1 MTVQEELIDAAGAP
15 GLRLIEL
22 GPVAL
27 RPTGLLAAAGL
38 VIGLAVARR
47 VARADGL
54 DAAALTRRLAL
65 AAGVGLL
72 GAHLGH
78 LLAYHPEELR
88 DPWALLRLSEGL
100 SSMGGLLAGAA
111 ALALSFRG
119 ASPGLLAHGDALALG
134 LAPGWMVGRIGCA
147 LVHDHPGRLTTAPL
161 AVRFP
166 DGLRHDLG
174 ALEALL
180 LAALCLL
187 LLGLRR
193 AGGFRGRLLPALALG
208 YGAGRFALDLL
219 RATDLPGAD
228 PRQAGL
234 TPAQWACLLIGAWG
248 AWSLARP
255 LRARGGVW

>member
-1 MTVQEELIDAAGAP
+1 MNDLP
-15 GLRLIEL
+15 GLQLIQL
-22 GPVAL
+22 GPLAL

-38 VIGLAVARR
+38 LLGLAVARA

-65 AAGVGLL
+65 AAGVGLV

-88 DPWALLRLSEGL
+88 DPWALLRLSDGL

-111 ALALSFRG
+111 ALALAFRG
-119 ASPGLLAHGDALALG
+119 AVPGLAAHGDALALG
-134 LAPGWMVGRIGCA
+134 LAPGWMVGRLGCA
-147 LVHDHPGRLTTAPL
+147 LAHDHPGRLTTAPL

-174 ALEALL
+174 LLEALL
-180 LAALCLL
+180 LGALWLL

-193 AGGFRGRLLPALALG
+193 APRWRGRLLQVLALG
-208 YGAGRFALDLL
+208 YGAGRFLLDLL

-228 PRQAGL
+228 PRHAGL
-234 TPAQWACLLIGAWG
+234 TPAQWACLLILAWG
-248 AWSLARP
+248 GWSLARP
-255 LRARGGVW
+255 LRRPGAVW